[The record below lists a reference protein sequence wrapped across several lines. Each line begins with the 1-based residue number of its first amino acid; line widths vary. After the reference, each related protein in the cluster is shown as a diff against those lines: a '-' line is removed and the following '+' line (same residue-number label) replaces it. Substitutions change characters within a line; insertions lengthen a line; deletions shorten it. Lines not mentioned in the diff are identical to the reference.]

1 MKLLD
6 LIVQKRTSMF
16 KNVLDFNFNKKRVRL
31 LTDTDD
37 ISQSS
42 RGVLYWITRD
52 QRVKD
57 K

>member
-16 KNVLDFNFNKKRVRL
+16 KNVLDFKFNKKRVRL